1 MSFSEKMRESLGAE
15 GVRLEITLPD
25 DSLRAGSSVRT
36 ELTMIGGTKSARVE
50 ALVVRIIE
58 ADRHWRSEDGERVD
72 EADALALMDL
82 VLTDAYEGQLT
93 WGVYLATLQ
102 NEAARAATWEKFK
115 TDFEQVIAKTPEIRK
130 PQTARLVSYFCTSD
144 EIDDVIAFVETQ
156 ASLIPGYE
164 RRLAQASETARLC
177 AAFRAEKG
185 TELAAALEAL

>member
-1 MSFSEKMRESLGAE
+1 MGANEARALTLSGTDGADALASESSAIRVNALKALYWTDEQAALDYAESATNQRE
-15 GVRLEITLPD
+15 RRQIFYTL
-25 DSLRAGSSVRT
+25 
-36 ELTMIGGTKSARVE
+36 ARK
-50 ALVVRIIE
+50 
-58 ADRHWRSEDGERVD
+58 GN

-144 EIDDVIAFVETQ
+144 EIDDAIAFVETQ
-156 ASLIPGYE
+156 ASLISGYE
-164 RRLAQASETARLC
+164 RRLAQATESARLC

-185 TELAAALEAL
+185 TELAAALEAQ